1 MDSATAVTGL
11 TDTRYKMEFPVSGLV
26 VVGSVLA
33 LAACGGSTSA
43 PSTSSLTS
51 TLTGSVTD
59 GIGDTVILPVIRDGV
74 AMTPVVPVPPDL
86 VAAAIDVAGGSL
98 TATLSFAPG
107 TLSAP
112 DTFACVMLDVDENA
126 STGNASAGG
135 DVQLGF
141 DYSVCAVLPRGSTSA
156 QVSRL
161 SGGTA
166 SAVGSVPATFLSADQ
181 VRFTVPL
188 SLLGNDD
195 GRVAFKVVSMQ
206 WVDDALI
213 VNTGAIDWMPDIGLA
228 AGLVR

>member
-1 MDSATAVTGL
+1 
-11 TDTRYKMEFPVSGLV
+11 
-26 VVGSVLA
+26 
-33 LAACGGSTSA
+33 
-43 PSTSSLTS
+43 
-51 TLTGSVTD
+51 
-59 GIGDTVILPVIRDGV
+59 
-74 AMTPVVPVPPDL
+74 MTPVVPVPPDL

-98 TATLSFAPG
+98 TATVSFAPG
-107 TLSAP
+107 TLSAA

-206 WVDDALI
+206 WVDDA
-213 VNTGAIDWMPDIGLA
+213 A
-228 AGLVR
+228 RS